1 MTTEFAFALV
11 TLFIHLLA
19 IVLWMGGGLF
29 MILVVRPTLVA
40 LPDGAGRPALRRIG
54 ALSDRYLT
62 AAGWT
67 AVVFGA
73 ISGIALRRAGEMLTL
88 DTRWGWAITLGALI
102 SLVIVVAGTPDAI
115 RSFRDGHAISWTRVG
130 VLRAGWL
137 RIAGF
142 SLVLALMALARFS

>member
-1 MTTEFAFALV
+1 MTAELAFALV
-11 TLFIHLLA
+11 TLFVHLLA

-40 LPDGAGRPALRRIG
+40 LPDGSGLPALRRIG

-62 AAGWT
+62 TTGWI

-88 DTRWGWAITLGALI
+88 DTRWGWAITVGAI
-102 SLVIVVAGTPDAI
+102 VSLVIVTAGTPDAV
-115 RSFRDGHAISWTRVG
+115 RSFRDGHAVSWTRG
-130 VLRAGWL
+130 GILRAGWL

>member
-40 LPDGAGRPALRRIG
+40 LPDDAGRPALRRIG

-62 AAGWT
+62 TAGWI

-115 RSFRDGHAISWTRVG
+115 RSFRDGHTVTWTRSG
-130 VLRAGWL
+130 
-137 RIAGF
+137 I
-142 SLVLALMALARFS
+142 